1 MIRFSEKAEKGIRVA
16 SMVVAVVTLAALAH
30 IFFDAL
36 MSCLLLV
43 WKHTVDGIVV
53 PVLRD
58 MESEVLTW
66 LSFGM
71 AVMAVYGMRKRL
83 KEVFRGKP
91 WRWYTVLIFPLLMVG
106 IVIYVANWGAS
117 YGVFFRSAGNMGIY
131 YDQIFTYTGWGVLS
145 GLSLFAVV
153 ISVFGMDRIY
163 VEQKKAEQFQVQAA
177 VYQMLKE
184 QAWEK
189 LGDYLKRMEDGAQL
203 GISEEATGN
212 RAMDAL
218 LCQKRKQAEEK
229 GIDWEC
235 DVRIP
240 KQCRVNEFDFCVL
253 FGNLLDNALEACGR
267 LQDKGKAQE
276 QEVQP
281 FIRVRAQA
289 VKSCFLLDIKNS
301 MDAEE
306 KQVHGSAKKESAQG
320 HGIGLLNVSD
330 VANRYDGAMQTEIR
344 NGAFAISVL
353 LPFGET
359 ARRARFSSKKILPPR
374 AALQTVRKQMA
385 RIPTTG
391 QTGNQKWISSL
402 YSIQVRGLW
411 SSRKIRG

>member
-53 PVLRD
+53 PVLGD
-58 MESEVLTW
+58 MGSEVLTW

-71 AVMAVYGMRKRL
+71 AVMAVYGMRKQL

-240 KQCRVNEFDFCVL
+240 KQCRVNEFDLCVL

-281 FIRVRAQA
+281 FVRVRAQA
-289 VKSCFLLDIKNS
+289 VKSCFFWISKIVW
-301 MDAEE
+301 MR
-306 KQVHGSAKKESAQG
+306 KKSRCT
-320 HGIGLLNVSD
+320 D
-330 VANRYDGAMQTEIR
+330 RR
-344 NGAFAISVL
+344 KKK
-353 LPFGET
+353 
-359 ARRARFSSKKILPPR
+359 ARRD
-374 AALQTVRKQMA
+374 M
-385 RIPTTG
+385 
-391 QTGNQKWISSL
+391 
-402 YSIQVRGLW
+402 GLAF
-411 SSRKIRG
+411 

>member
-1 MIRFSEKAEKGIRVA
+1 MRMPDKERFGMEKNHGGQRKRMIRFSEKAEKGIRVV
-16 SMVVAVVTLAALAH
+16 SVVVTVVTLAALAH

-53 PVLRD
+53 PVLGD

-177 VYQMLKE
+177 VYQMLEEQYSQAERLRHDLKNHVFALRGLWAE

-240 KQCRVNEFDFCVL
+240 KQCRVNEFDLCVL

-306 KQVHGSAKKESAQG
+306 KQVRGSAKKESAQG

-344 NGAFAISVL
+344 NGVFAISVL

-359 ARRARFSSKKILPPR
+359 AHDIER
-374 AALQTVRKQMA
+374 V
-385 RIPTTG
+385 
-391 QTGNQKWISSL
+391 
-402 YSIQVRGLW
+402 V
-411 SSRKIRG
+411 

>member
-53 PVLRD
+53 PVLGD

-71 AVMAVYGMRKRL
+71 AVMAVYGMRKQL

-177 VYQMLKE
+177 VYQMLGEQYSQAERLRHDLKNHVFALRGLWAE

-240 KQCRVNEFDFCVL
+240 KQCRVNEFDLCVL

-306 KQVHGSAKKESAQG
+306 KQVRGSAKKESAQG

-344 NGAFAISVL
+344 NGVFAISVL

-359 ARRARFSSKKILPPR
+359 AHDIER
-374 AALQTVRKQMA
+374 V
-385 RIPTTG
+385 
-391 QTGNQKWISSL
+391 
-402 YSIQVRGLW
+402 V
-411 SSRKIRG
+411 

>member
-1 MIRFSEKAEKGIRVA
+1 MRMPDKERFGMEKNHGGQRKRMIRFSEKAEKGIRVA
-16 SMVVAVVTLAALAH
+16 SMVVTVVTLAALAH

-43 WKHTVDGIVV
+43 WKHTVGGIVV
-53 PVLRD
+53 PVLGN

-145 GLSLFAVV
+145 GLSLFAVAV
-153 ISVFGMDRIY
+153 SVFGMDRIY

-177 VYQMLKE
+177 VYHMLGEQYSQAERLRHDLKNHVFALRGLWEE

-189 LGDYLKRMEDGAQL
+189 LGDYLKRMEDSARFGA
-203 GISEEATGN
+203 GEEATGN
-212 RAMDAL
+212 RVVDAL
-218 LCQKRKQAEEK
+218 LYQKRQLAEEK
-229 GIDWEC
+229 GIHWEC

-240 KQCRVNEFDFCVL
+240 KQCSVSEFDLCVL
-253 FGNLLDNALEACGR
+253 FGNLLDNAVEACER
-267 LQDKGKAQE
+267 LQGKGKAQE

-306 KQVHGSAKKESAQG
+306 KQARGSAKKESAQG

-330 VANRYDGAMQTEIR
+330 VVSRYNGVMNTEVQ
-344 NGAFAISVL
+344 GVLFMVSVL
-353 LPFGET
+353 LPLGET
-359 ARRARFSSKKILPPR
+359 VHDFECA
-374 AALQTVRKQMA
+374 V
-385 RIPTTG
+385 
-391 QTGNQKWISSL
+391 
-402 YSIQVRGLW
+402 
-411 SSRKIRG
+411 